1 MKARITFTR
10 IVATVACLIALV
22 AYTAYSPVPAYAC
35 ADADCCQC
43 TKDGKST
50 SEGGCSGGQLCSCI
64 HFDNG
69 ACSCSWGD
77 GGNYCNPLLD

>member
-1 MKARITFTR
+1 MKARLTFTR

-35 ADADCCQC
+35 AGDCCEC
-43 TKDGKST
+43 VKDGKKT

-64 HFDNG
+64 HFDDG
-69 ACSCSWGD
+69 CSCSWTA